1 MADQFVREFIGHR
14 VTFGLVNEAGQWHG
28 ILQEVGEQWV
38 KVVVGKGK
46 TTLIP
51 IGNIRSLAIE
61 PEVTDTPASG
71 GSALGG

>member
-1 MADQFVREFIGHR
+1 MADEFIKEFIGVR

-28 ILQEVGEQWV
+28 TLADVGEQWV

-51 IGNIRSLAIE
+51 IVNIRSLAVE
-61 PEVTDTPASG
+61 PEPVEVPSLITNP
-71 GSALGG
+71 